1 MRVIIQ
7 NHQQE
12 SLVVH
17 VRLSHS
23 GGASS
28 KAAGDATTPG
38 KLQQTEHSSVQSK
51 LRPDPDWMPPARI
64 AIPSISTM
72 NAGKI

>member
-1 MRVIIQ
+1 MHVTNQ

-28 KAAGDATTPG
+28 KAAGDATTPS
-38 KLQQTEHSSVQSK
+38 KLKQNEHSSGK

-64 AIPSISTM
+64 AIPSVSTM